1 MSKKE
6 KLIKRLLSRPKDFTF
21 DELETLMGYLGYELD
36 TGGKT
41 SGSRVIFRH
50 ERFLPVEIHRPH
62 PGNTLKAYQVRDII
76 KELKEGDQV

>member
-21 DELETLMGYLGYELD
+21 DELATLMGLLGFRLD

-50 ERFLPVEIHRPH
+50 DRHLPVEIHRPH
-62 PGNTLKAYQVRDII
+62 PANVLKLYQVRQII
-76 KELKEGDQV
+76 QELTEGDLL